1 LLDTDGTNL
10 LEVLGHPDVDHTST
24 FSNDIVEICDTLGIE
39 AVRKS
44 ILREIRKTL
53 NAYGLYVNYRHL
65 GTLCDVMTSRGHIMS
80 ITRHG
85 TNRVDHGAIQRASNE
100 ETVELL
106 FDSACHAERDQFL
119 GVSNN
124 VLMGQM
130 CPIGTGLFDMLLDDK
145 MLEINPTFTSSS
157 APDDVMEDAEDL
169 FGDWT
174 GAASPEQDASK
185 GAEGFI
191 SPQADLNNLSP
202 EMEGFAQ
209 FSPEIA
215 PESNDGN
222 SVAYGAQSP
231 GMSASPAPDWSS
243 SPAYSSSSP
252 AMSGAASPTSPA
264 YSPTSPAYSPTSPA
278 YSPTSPAY
286 SPTSPAYSPT
296 SPAYSPTSPAYSP
309 TSPAY
314 SPTSPAYSPTSPAY
328 SPTSPAYSPTSPAY
342 SPTSPAYS
350 PTSPAYSPT
359 SPAYSPTSPAY
370 SPTSPAASYS
380 PSSPAYS
387 PTSPAYSP
395 TSPAYSPTSPAYSPT
410 SPA

>member
-1 LLDTDGTNL
+1 MFNNVCFFAFFTPPTHTPPTHTHTPSVDKDEAGNEVPGTGRFVSRTEWLLDTDGTNL

-24 FSNDIVEICDTLGIE
+24 FSNDVVEICDTLGIE

-124 VLMGQM
+124 VLLGQL

-145 MLEINPTFTSSS
+145 MLEINPTFTTSTVS
-157 APDDVMEDAEDL
+157 AEAEEGTL
-169 FGDWT
+169 FEDWT
-174 GAASPEQDASK
+174 GDASPEYDASN

-191 SPQADLNNLSP
+191 SPIGSIDNLSP
-202 EMEGFAQ
+202 EMAGFAQ
-209 FSPEIA
+209 FSPEIG
-215 PESNDGN
+215 PSKGGMYN
-222 SVAYGAQSP
+222 SASP
-231 GMSASPAPDWSS
+231 MSSASPAPDWSS

-252 AMSGAASPTSPA
+252 AMGGGA
-264 YSPTSPAYSPTSPA
+264 
-278 YSPTSPAY
+278 
-286 SPTSPAYSPT
+286 
-296 SPAYSPTSPAYSP
+296 
-309 TSPAY
+309 
-314 SPTSPAYSPTSPAY
+314 
-328 SPTSPAYSPTSPAY
+328 
-342 SPTSPAYS
+342 
-350 PTSPAYSPT
+350 
-359 SPAYSPTSPAY
+359 
-370 SPTSPAASYS
+370 S

-395 TSPAYSPTSPAYSPT
+395 TSPA
-410 SPA
+410 

>member
-1 LLDTDGTNL
+1 
-10 LEVLGHPDVDHTST
+10 
-24 FSNDIVEICDTLGIE
+24 
-39 AVRKS
+39 
-44 ILREIRKTL
+44 
-53 NAYGLYVNYRHL
+53 
-65 GTLCDVMTSRGHIMS
+65 MTSRGHIMS

-124 VLMGQM
+124 VLLGQL
-130 CPIGTGLFDMLLDDK
+130 CPIGTGLFDMLLNDK
-145 MLEINPTFTSSS
+145 MLEINPTFTSSGAAAES
-157 APDDVMEDAEDL
+157 AEIASGESLFDDWVGE
-169 FGDWT
+169 
-174 GAASPEQDASK
+174 ASPELDASG
-185 GAEGFI
+185 GAEAFS
-191 SPQADLNNLSP
+191 SPLADITQLSP
-202 EMEGFAQ
+202 EESGFAQ
-209 FSPEIA
+209 FSPE
-215 PESNDGN
+215 PETQNGGGSGF
-222 SVAYGAQSP
+222 SMSSP
-231 GMSASPAPDWSS
+231 GLNSASPAGWSSDSPAYGGS
-243 SPAYSSSSP
+243 SPASGSP
-252 AMSGAASPTSPA
+252 ASPA

-314 SPTSPAYSPTSPAY
+314 SPTSPASGSSGGSYSPTSPAYSPTSPAYSPTSPAGSYSPTSPAYSPTSPAYSPTSPAGSYSPSSPAY

-359 SPAYSPTSPAY
+359 SPAYVLLLLLCFCSVTLIA
-370 SPTSPAASYS
+370 
-380 PSSPAYS
+380 
-387 PTSPAYSP
+387 
-395 TSPAYSPTSPAYSPT
+395 
-410 SPA
+410 